1 MSFYCLGKYWTSLP
15 ERSRYANA
23 SIVGSKCTHLLH
35 FINTR
40 YIFRHSCFTTFLTAL
55 EKVAVKL
62 QIYPSFSVFGSLR
75 LNQGKTRL
83 AANYADLRRVRVV
96 TAKFHR
102 LFIKH
107 HKLTSVFFRSHRYRN
122 TSKKNS
128 VIRKKKKGIT
138 FLERHAEE
146 GSHTALAQ
154 KRNCTWKPWY
164 HSDHA
169 TPRLLLTWMK
179 PRAKVTQVLGRYF
192 WWTKITS

>member
-1 MSFYCLGKYWTSLP
+1 MYCCMSFYCLGKYWTSLP

-122 TSKKNS
+122 MSKKNS
-128 VIRKKKKGIT
+128 VIRKKKRHHFFGMTCRGGISYCFGT
-138 FLERHAEE
+138 EE
-146 GSHTALAQ
+146 ELHVKTLVSFRPCYSPLAL
-154 KRNCTWKPWY
+154 N
-164 HSDHA
+164 
-169 TPRLLLTWMK
+169 LNE
-179 PRAKVTQVLGRYF
+179 
-192 WWTKITS
+192 TKS